1 MAPPSAS
8 LPPNPCL
15 VAVLLVTKNRAG
27 TRLVFHYP
35 PKPSPTPASKR
46 RDSTWYGPTG
56 NHTDDSDSADSDWS
70 SGSDVGP
77 HSDDDDDGSRSSKA
91 GSKGSNRTSATRGSG
106 KHEAGGSLR
115 SSKARSAPGGARE
128 ELDERVL
135 EEDFVNH
142 GDGGLHVD
150 TVDGKS
156 KEQSRSD
163 WEHILGFPAESL
175 STLLTPGRIF
185 NKRKFE
191 IGLDRLVFVG
201 APIFRREDGR
211 WMKRRR
217 RQRKSDLEVVDEDA
231 TESHTNG
238 HEQNE
243 GLTKLSRTGSTLNL
257 HEVPGFESAYGHGT
271 MSGAASDVGSDA
283 KSTSSAGTDG
293 DITMF
298 NVVFVLNPPQLEHH
312 LRSDE
317 IYSCI
322 ARKLAMH
329 FKERQA
335 DTNFVSREALLIQ
348 SLKEKGKDSRAP
360 ISSLWQKIMATS
372 VLATALAEVYDK
384 ISTNQIAHINLGA
397 GAEPSFQIMQAVST
411 QAIPSATE
419 PQMPGLW
426 LTTATVIDDDDAETD
441 MSPHAAL
448 LLLQDDDSLL
458 REVEGEGDRAS
469 ELLSFIIRHLTPTK
483 SLLKL
488 SQMHSHAVN
497 LNDVLLV
504 ARHLITWRR
513 ARAIHPLRGR
523 DTYIVSPNA
532 NMAAL
537 DKAIPAFEKLFPT
550 PLPSLPKMLSTLSQ
564 SPKPYNHWMPSPDHK
579 EKYMEILA
587 WLMRGGWV
595 TQLRTFG
602 WIKVKPEIK
611 AAVAIKMNREA
622 AESKASLTES
632 VETPSEGG
640 LHARSMSRQA
650 FLRSP
655 EARAITSDWQGG
667 LSPYF
672 SALARPPSDA
682 GSATSSRTAVPSIN
696 ASSSPLQRPES
707 RAFHRAS
714 PLHMNQSASPSS
726 DELSTTGSQI
736 LLSPAN
742 ESRNG
747 EQAEMSIDPADY
759 DSSLIH
765 SPQKANSLMSRYIER
780 IGAEF
785 TDAELKELWPLLL
798 KYFDGR
804 HALEEIP
811 AREGLKKKRVERIL
825 KLLGTS
831 GWLVTVRHW

>member
-15 VAVLLVTKNRAG
+15 VAILLVTKNRAG

-35 PKPSPTPASKR
+35 PKPSSAPASKK
-46 RDSTWYGPTG
+46 RDPNWYGPTG

-70 SGSDVGP
+70 SGSDVGG
-77 HSDDDDDGSRSSKA
+77 HSDEDEDSRSSKA
-91 GSKGSNRTSATRGSG
+91 GSKSSNKTSATRGSG
-106 KHEAGGSLR
+106 KHEAAGSIR

-135 EEDFVNH
+135 EDDAVNH
-142 GDGGLHVD
+142 GDGGNHDD
-150 TVDGKS
+150 TVDGKL
-156 KEQSRSD
+156 KEQLRGD

-191 IGLDRLVFVG
+191 VSLDRLVFVG

-211 WMKRRR
+211 WVKRTR
-217 RQRKSDLEVVDEDA
+217 RQKKSGLEVVDEDGSNA
-231 TESHTNG
+231 PSNG
-238 HEQNE
+238 HDQDEPSISFSP
-243 GLTKLSRTGSTLNL
+243 TTSIVDL
-257 HEVPGFESAYGHGT
+257 HEVPGFESGYGHST
-271 MSGAASDVGSDA
+271 MSGAASDVGSEA

-293 DITMF
+293 DMTMF

-312 LRSDE
+312 LRVDE
-317 IYSCI
+317 MYNYV
-322 ARKLAMH
+322 ARKLAVRL
-329 FKERQA
+329 KERQA
-335 DTNFVSREALLIQ
+335 DTNFVSKEALLIQ
-348 SLKEKGKDSRAP
+348 SLKEKGQESRAP
-360 ISSLWQKIMATS
+360 VTSLWQKIMSTS

-411 QAIPSATE
+411 QVIPSATE

-441 MSPHAAL
+441 MSPHSAL
-448 LLLQDDDSLL
+448 LLLEDDDSLL
-458 REVEGEGDRAS
+458 REVEAEADKAS

-497 LNDVLLV
+497 LNDVQLV

-523 DTYIVSPNA
+523 DTYVVSPNA

-550 PLPSLPKMLSTLSQ
+550 PLPSLPKILNTLSQ

-602 WIKVKPEIK
+602 WIKVKPETK
-611 AAVAIKMNREA
+611 AAVADKMNGEA
-622 AESKASLTES
+622 AESKASH
-632 VETPSEGG
+632 VEGLDTLSDGG
-640 LHARSMSRQA
+640 SRTRSTSRQA

-655 EARAITSDWQGG
+655 ETRAITSDWNGG

-672 SALARPPSDA
+672 SGSARPPSDA
-682 GSATSSRTAVPSIN
+682 GSATSSRTAIPSIM
-696 ASSSPLQRPES
+696 ASFSPLQRPES
-707 RAFHRAS
+707 RTFHRAS
-714 PLHMNQSASPSS
+714 PLHINQSASPSS
-726 DELSTTGSQI
+726 DELSTNGSQI
-736 LLSPAN
+736 LITSP
-742 ESRNG
+742 SDSHNG
-747 EQAEMSIDPADY
+747 DQAEMMSIDPADY

-765 SPQKANSLMSRYIER
+765 SPQKANSLLSRYIEH
-780 IGAEF
+780 IGAGF

-825 KLLGTS
+825 KLLSTAGI
-831 GWLVTVRHW
+831 LITVKHW

>member
-15 VAVLLVTKNRAG
+15 VAILLVTRNRAG

-35 PKPSPTPASKR
+35 PKPSTAPTSKK
-46 RDSTWYGPTG
+46 RDPNWYGPTG

-70 SGSDVGP
+70 LGSDVGAR
-77 HSDDDDDGSRSSKA
+77 SDDDEGSRSSKT
-91 GSKGSNRTSATRGSG
+91 GSKSSNKTSATRGSG
-106 KHEAGGSLR
+106 KHDAGGSVR

-135 EEDFVNH
+135 EEDVVNH
-142 GDGGLHVD
+142 GDGGNHD
-150 TVDGKS
+150 NTVDGKS

-191 IGLDRLVFVG
+191 VSLDRLVFVG
-201 APIFRREDGR
+201 APIFKREDGR
-211 WMKRRR
+211 WVKRRR
-217 RQRKSDLEVVDEDA
+217 RQKKRGLEVVDEDGQDDPV
-231 TESHTNG
+231 NG
-238 HEQNE
+238 HDQHVPP
-243 GLTKLSRTGSTLNL
+243 TILSRTASAVDL
-257 HEVPGFESAYGHGT
+257 HEVPGFESGYGHGA
-271 MSGAASDVGSDA
+271 MSGAASDVGSEA

-293 DITMF
+293 DMTMF

-312 LRSDE
+312 LRVDE
-317 IYSCI
+317 MYNYV
-322 ARKLAMH
+322 ARKLAIRL
-329 FKERQA
+329 KERQA
-335 DTNFVSREALLIQ
+335 DTNFVSQEVLLIQ
-348 SLKEKGKDSRAP
+348 SLKEKGKESRAP
-360 ISSLWQKIMATS
+360 TSSLWQKIMATS
-372 VLATALAEVYDK
+372 VLATALAEVYDR

-411 QAIPSATE
+411 QIIPSATE

-426 LTTATVIDDDDAETD
+426 LTTATVIDDDDAEPD
-441 MSPHAAL
+441 MSPYSAL
-448 LLLQDDDSLL
+448 LLLEDDDSLL
-458 REVEGEGDRAS
+458 REVEGEGDKAS

-488 SQMHSHAVN
+488 SQMHSHAVS
-497 LNDVLLV
+497 LNDVQLV

-523 DTYIVSPNA
+523 DTYVVSPNA

-537 DKAIPAFEKLFPT
+537 HKAIPAFEKLFPT
-550 PLPSLPKMLSTLSQ
+550 PLPSLPKMLNTLSQ

-602 WIKVKPEIK
+602 WIKVTPDIK
-611 AAVAIKMNREA
+611 AAVADKMNAEA
-622 AESKASLTES
+622 KASHRES
-632 VETPSEGG
+632 VDTLSEGG
-640 LHARSMSRQA
+640 SHTRSTSRQD
-650 FLRSP
+650 FLGSP
-655 EARAITSDWQGG
+655 EARAFNPEWNGG
-667 LSPYF
+667 LSPY
-672 SALARPPSDA
+672 SSGLARPPSDA
-682 GSATSSRTAVPSIN
+682 GSAASNRTAIPSIT
-696 ASSSPLQRPES
+696 ASLSPSQRPES
-707 RAFHRAS
+707 RTFHRAS
-714 PLHMNQSASPSS
+714 PLHINQSASPSS
-726 DELSTTGSQI
+726 DELSTVDSQI
-736 LLSPAN
+736 LIAPSDDF
-742 ESRNG
+742 RNG
-747 EQAEMSIDPADY
+747 DQAEMMSVDPADY

-765 SPQKANSLMSRYIER
+765 SPQKANSILSRYIEH
-780 IGAEF
+780 IGAGF

-825 KLLGTS
+825 KLLSTAGV
-831 GWLVTVRHW
+831 LITVKHW